1 MTVVLMLTCIAR
13 LLGANLLFK
22 RCPLSLLPT
31 PRFPLNHYTG
41 YTSGGS
47 YTPADQKGNR
57 PSQTPSEILQAIDA
71 LPTHAEITAELRKL
85 RFHLRDDQK
94 QQRNEDQHFL
104 QELSH
109 LDFTAMQKESHSKRH
124 NNTGQW
130 LLESSEFQAWQ
141 EPEGGEHSV
150 LWYRGG
156 PGVGKTVATFIAVN
170 HVTEKNRG
178 RVVAIV
184 YIYFHYANTMD
195 FSAEN
200 LLGSIVRQLVE
211 QTWHG
216 EKIAELK
223 MFLENPARNRKL
235 TEDDCSSWIETLSST
250 FDLVYTFVDALDECP
265 EDERD
270 KLLRRL
276 QRYSLDKMRVFLTS
290 RSNVDVMI
298 QIPHAI
304 ETEIAATSDDLTA
317 YLESKILESS
327 RLARLTNKDIGL
339 KQHIISTICDQANGM
354 FLLARLQIEGLGIQ
368 TSARGVRSAL
378 ERLLADLFAVYD
390 QTMERIRCQSSIDAA
405 LGWNVLS
412 MIFGAFRP
420 LKVDELRH
428 ALAIQP
434 GDRDLDFEALVDL
447 ETLLSV
453 TVGLVTM
460 FIEDEGSTN
469 ETRSVRLVHYTLQE
483 YFECNQ
489 KRPLNNLELKMARAC
504 LSYLSLD
511 EFRSEILSL
520 EEKVELGQ
528 RDLSIKRLN
537 DYPFLNYAS
546 KYWAYHLHFVQT
558 ELIDQSLAFVQ
569 DRKKI
574 SAWLQ
579 ILHFTD
585 CYIGLDPIEDLPL
598 DPCFL
603 AAHFLLSE
611 LVKRLISS
619 CNINTEDSRGK
630 TLLIRAVDADRWQW
644 RWGAD
649 SPIMPMEERIGK
661 TERYGTIARSP
672 SSDQYAIIQVI
683 LDLDADV
690 DAKDLHGR
698 TAAFSAVETGN
709 CGTLSL
715 LLDRGANVNAR
726 MKGGISLL
734 HFAVDLIVREG
745 PALDCLQILL
755 DRSADVNVLT
765 KSGRSVVQLAAATQS
780 LNALDRL
787 VDHGAQFD
795 VADKAGHTPLM
806 IAAWYGRLEIFIAL
820 SKLGARRDVTDIL
833 GRTPL
838 HFAVRPLSLEMVEVA
853 MRGQEIDVTDING
866 RTPLHYAHFWSARY
880 ERFDE
885 AATVMRRLI
894 EEGASE
900 TIADAHGR
908 IPKDYYLLWPTYHN
922 EPDWKYKYMSPDNDE
937 SEEDSESDEDS
948 GNDRSRTR
956 SMRSTRTR
964 TRSSSTTTK
973 KATS

>member
-1 MTVVLMLTCIAR
+1 MLTCIAR

-22 RCPLSLLPT
+22 RCPLSLLST
-31 PRFPLNHYTG
+31 PRFSLNHYTR

-104 QELSH
+104 RELFH

-124 NNTGQW
+124 TNTGQW
-130 LLESSEFQAWQ
+130 LLKSPEFQAWQ

-156 PGVGKTVATFIAVN
+156 PGVGKTVADSIAVN
-170 HVTEKNRG
+170 HITEKNRG
-178 RVVAIV
+178 RVIAIV

-235 TEDDCSSWIETLSST
+235 TEEDCSSWIETLSST

-327 RLARLTNKDIGL
+327 RLARLTKKDIGL
-339 KQHIISTICDQANGM
+339 KQHIISTICGQANGM

-378 ERLLADLFAVYD
+378 ERLPADLFAVYD
-390 QTMERIRCQSSIDAA
+390 QTIERIRCQSSIDAA

-434 GDRDLDFEALVDL
+434 GDRDLDFEALVDI

-460 FIEDEGSTN
+460 FIEDEGSTY
-469 ETRSVRLVHYTLQE
+469 ETRSVRLVQYTLQE
-483 YFECNQ
+483 HFECNQ
-489 KRPLNNLELKMARAC
+489 KRPFNNLDLNMARAC

-511 EFRSEILSL
+511 EFRNEILSL
-520 EEKVELGQ
+520 EDKVELGKQ
-528 RDLSIKRLN
+528 DLFMKRLN
-537 DYPFLNYAS
+537 DYPFLKYAI
-546 KYWAYHLHFVQT
+546 KHWACHLRFVQT
-558 ELIDQSLAFVQ
+558 ELMDQSLAFVQ

-574 SAWLQ
+574 SGWLQ
-579 ILHFTD
+579 ILN
-585 CYIGLDPIEDLPL
+585 YINCDTGLNQQEDPSL

-603 AAHFLLSE
+603 AAFLHLPE
-611 LVKRLISS
+611 LFKRLISS
-619 CNINTEDSRGK
+619 CDINIRDNRGR
-630 TLLIRAVDADRWQW
+630 TLLIRAVDAHRWQW
-644 RWGAD
+644 RWGAE
-649 SPIMPMEERIGK
+649 SPLMPMAERTSKAKRCGF
-661 TERYGTIARSP
+661 IARSP
-672 SSDQYAIIQVI
+672 STDSHAMTQVI
-683 LDLDADV
+683 LDLHADV
-690 DAKDLHGR
+690 DAKDSRGR
-698 TAAFSAVETGN
+698 TAAFSAVKTGN

-726 MKGGISLL
+726 MKGGMSLL
-734 HFAVDLIVREG
+734 HFAVDIVEHEG
-745 PALDCLQILL
+745 LALDCLQLL
-755 DRSADVNVLT
+755 LNRSADVNALT
-765 KSGRSVVQLAAATQS
+765 ESGQSVVHLAAANQS

-795 VADKAGHTPLM
+795 VVDKAGHTPLM
-806 IAAWYGRLEIFIAL
+806 IAAWHGRLEIFIAL

-838 HFAVRPLSLEMVEVA
+838 HFAVRSLRLEMVEVA

-866 RTPLHYAHFWSARY
+866 RTPLHYAHFWSAQR
-880 ERFDE
+880 EIFNEDG
-885 AATVMRRLI
+885 AVMRRLI

-908 IPKDYYLLWPTYHN
+908 IPKDYYLNWSTYQH
-922 EPDWKYKYMSPDNDE
+922 EPDWKYEYMCPEGDE
-937 SEEDSESDEDS
+937 SKEDSESDED
-948 GNDRSRTR
+948 
-956 SMRSTRTR
+956 
-964 TRSSSTTTK
+964 
-973 KATS
+973 